1 MILSAVLFVLVLVPL
16 AYWLVLALAALRARA
31 RPPLPTRPTTRFAI
45 TIPAHDEAT
54 VIAAT
59 VARLLTLDY
68 PKNLFAI
75 YVVADHCSDSTAALA
90 RQAGAIVHERR
101 EGPRSGKGAALAWL
115 FERVVNEQCDA
126 VVVFDSDTQ
135 VEPGFLRWMGARLL
149 QGAQVIQ
156 GQHIIRNPADGWFP
170 ALAAAMF
177 LIDNRYQNLGRTNLG
192 WSAKHMGDSICFRA
206 DILRRFGWGE
216 GLTEDYEM
224 RQRLLLNGIK
234 IDYEPAAKGY
244 GEAPRTWAQARAQRA
259 RWLRGTRFSSRQ
271 LAGRLWAAAIARRN
285 LTLLDGAVQAYLP
298 SYSTLT
304 IICVAAC
311 LGHLLLVRP
320 ASAALTAVL
329 SYAWAG
335 TCALLMAYPFF
346 GLLLERAPARAY
358 FAIMTGPWFVLWRTA
373 LAISSRLRRS
383 PAIWVRTPHGEQ
395 P

>member
-1 MILSAVLFVLVLVPL
+1 MILSTALIAIIAVPL
-16 AYWLVLALAALRARA
+16 TYWLVLALAALRAPV
-31 RPPLPTRPTTRFAI
+31 RPALPARPTTRFVI

-59 VARLLTLDY
+59 VSRLQKLDY
-68 PKNLFAI
+68 PAHLFEVHI
-75 YVVADHCSDSTAALA
+75 GADHCSDNTAALA
-90 RQAGAIVHERR
+90 RAAGAVVHERR

-135 VEPGFLRWMGARLL
+135 VEPGFLRWMDARLL

-156 GQHIIRNPADGWFP
+156 GQHIIRNPGDGWFP

-206 DILRRFGWGE
+206 AILRRFGWGE
-216 GLTEDYEM
+216 GLTEDYQM
-224 RQRLLLNGIK
+224 RQRLLLNGVK
-234 IDYEPAAKGY
+234 IDYEPSARGY

-271 LAGRLWAAAIARRN
+271 LAGRLLAAAIERRS
-285 LTLLDGAVQAYLP
+285 LALLDGALQAYMP

-304 IICVAAC
+304 IICVVAC
-311 LGHLLLVRP
+311 LIHLLLVRP
-320 ASAALTAVL
+320 AISFGEPVL
-329 SYAWAG
+329 SYAWAS
-335 TCALLMAYPFF
+335 TCALLLMYPFF

-358 FAIMTGPWFVLWRTA
+358 FAIMTGPWFVVWRTA

-395 P
+395 S